1 MRGQAGRPWAAH
13 ATGPGLSPVAT
24 IPTSARTVEGGL
36 LCFRQEQGEIV
47 LEFIGQRNLPAHS
60 RWRQFDNPRSEMKMK
75 QKTVESRPP
84 LIGLIMGSESD
95 WKTMGGV
102 AETLKS
108 LDIKYEKQVVSAHR
122 TPVAMFEYANTAE
135 SRGLTLIIAG
145 AGGAAH
151 LPGMVASRTIV
162 PVIGVPVN
170 ATPLNGLDALLSI
183 MQMPAEVGVA
193 TVRVAPEGAVHAALF
208 AATVLSREDD
218 KLYER
223 VRAARGD
230 MAREAK
236 SAKPAGIPGT
246 GPQVAILVER
256 EQDFELMQ
264 HAENHFTD
272 LGISFSKRVLDPST
286 SPDELLR
293 YTRTAEEEGTAVFI
307 AGSGQ
312 GIGLAC
318 KVARTTML
326 PVLGVPIVSGPIE
339 CLDRY
344 LQPFLEMPSGVAT
357 FAIGR
362 AGAVNAAL
370 FAATILSLPGS
381 DVRSRLQQKRD
392 EQVKRVEA
400 MKI

>member
-1 MRGQAGRPWAAH
+1 
-13 ATGPGLSPVAT
+13 
-24 IPTSARTVEGGL
+24 
-36 LCFRQEQGEIV
+36 
-47 LEFIGQRNLPAHS
+47 
-60 RWRQFDNPRSEMKMK
+60 MKIQ
-75 QKTVESRPP
+75 QKSVESGPP

-95 WKTMGGV
+95 WKTMRRV
-102 AETLKS
+102 AETLDS
-108 LDIKYEKQVVSAHR
+108 LGIRYEKKVVSAHR
-122 TPVAMFEYANTAE
+122 TPVAMFDYADTAE
-135 SRGLTLIIAG
+135 RRGITLIIAG

-151 LPGMVASRTIV
+151 LPGMVASKTIV

-193 TVRVAPEGAVHAALF
+193 TVRVAPEGATHAALF
-208 AATVLSREDD
+208 AATILSREDG

-230 MAREAK
+230 MTRDAK
-236 SAKPAGIPGT
+236 SGKPTCIPGT

-264 HAENHFTD
+264 HAENHFAD
-272 LGISFSKRVLDPST
+272 LGISFSKRVVDPST
-286 SPDELLR
+286 SPDELLQ

-318 KVARTTML
+318 KVAKTTML

-362 AGAVNAAL
+362 AGAINAAL
-370 FAATILSLPGS
+370 FAATILYPLGS
-381 DVRSRLQQKRD
+381 EVRSRLQQKRE
-392 EQVKRVEA
+392 EQVRRAEE